1 MRLEFEGQTVFVT
14 GAVRGIGRT
23 ICYRFAELGAS
34 VWAAD
39 IEEQL
44 LPEITDGL
52 DDKVMPRIKTVH
64 LDVTNPKKSKIL
76 LIRPKRPQI
85 LAQLMC

>member
-64 LDVTNPKKSKIL
+64 LDVTNPKNRSGYCCSS
-76 LIRPKRPQI
+76 PKGLQHRRN
-85 LAQLMC
+85 

>member
-23 ICYRFAELGAS
+23 ICHRFAELGAA

-39 IEEQL
+39 IEKQL
-44 LPEITDGL
+44 LSEITRPL
-52 DDKVMPRIKTVH
+52 PKVVVSGVRE
-64 LDVTNPKKSKIL
+64 LIL
-76 LIRPKRPQI
+76 T
-85 LAQLMC
+85 